1 LDLPLQTPRKIL
13 VIAAIVGSAIT
24 LSACSTTANPGSAG
38 SSSTASA
45 TFNKADVSFAT
56 DMAAHHQQAVE
67 MSQMLLDKSGID
79 PRVVT
84 LAQDIKAAQDP
95 EIKQMKSWL
104 SDWGQKSDSMSGMDM
119 SGTLMSDSDMNDLK
133 SSTGLAAS
141 KLFLTQMTVHHK
153 SALVMA
159 KTEVDSGK
167 NADAVKLAKN
177 IISTQTTEITKMSE
191 ILASL

>member
-1 LDLPLQTPRKIL
+1 MYTPRKIL
-13 VIAAIVGSAIT
+13 VIVAIVGSAIA
-24 LSACSTTANPGSAG
+24 LSACSTTSNTGTTGSA
-38 SSSTASA
+38 STASA
-45 TFNKADVSFAT
+45 VFNKADVSFAT

-67 MSQMLLDKSGID
+67 MSQMLLDKSDID

-84 LAQDIKAAQDP
+84 LAQAITDAQGP

-104 SDWGQKSDSMSGMDM
+104 SDWGQKSGAMSGMDM
-119 SGTLMSDSDMNDLK
+119 NGTLMSDSDMNDLK
-133 SSTGLAAS
+133 NSTGPAAS
-141 KLFLTQMTVHHK
+141 RLFLTQMTVHHT

-167 NADAVKLAKN
+167 NAGALKLAKT
-177 IISTQTTEITKMSE
+177 IISTQTTEISTMSD

>member
-1 LDLPLQTPRKIL
+1 LYAPRKIL
-13 VIAAIVGSAIT
+13 VIVAIVGSAIT
-24 LSACSTTANPGSAG
+24 LSACSSTANPSTAAP
-38 SSSTASA
+38 SSSASTA
-45 TFNKADVSFAT
+45 FNKADVSFAT

-67 MSQMLLDKSGID
+67 MSQMLLDKSAID
-79 PRVVT
+79 SRVVT
-84 LAQDIKAAQDP
+84 LAQEIKAAQGP

-104 SDWGQKSDSMSGMDM
+104 SDWGQKSTSMSGMNM
-119 SGTLMSDSDMNDLK
+119 GGTLMSDADMNDLK
-133 SSTGLAAS
+133 SASGLVAS

-177 IISTQTTEITKMSE
+177 IISTQTTEITKMSD
-191 ILASL
+191 IIATL

>member
-1 LDLPLQTPRKIL
+1 MYSPRKIL
-13 VIAAIVGSAIT
+13 IIVAIVGSVIT
-24 LSACSTTANPGSAG
+24 VSACSTAATPSSSG
-38 SSSTASA
+38 SSSSASA
-45 TFNKADVSFAT
+45 SFNKADVSFAT
-56 DMAAHHQQAVE
+56 DMAGHHQQAVE
-67 MSQMLLDKSGID
+67 MSQMLLDKSDID

-84 LAQDIKAAQDP
+84 LAEEIKAAQGP

-119 SGTLMSDSDMNDLK
+119 GGSMMSDADMNDLK
-133 SSTGLAAS
+133 GSTGLAAS

-167 NADAVKLAKN
+167 NADAVTLAKN

>member
-1 LDLPLQTPRKIL
+1 MYTSRKIL
-13 VIAAIVGSAIT
+13 VIAAVLGSAIS
-24 LSACSTTANPGSAG
+24 LSACSATSNTGTTSAEQ
-38 SSSTASA
+38 SAST

-67 MSQMLLDKSGID
+67 MSQMFLDKSNVD

-95 EIKQMKSWL
+95 EIKKMKSWL
-104 SDWGQKSDSMSGMDM
+104 SDWGQKSDSMAGMDM
-119 SGTLMSDSDMNDLK
+119 SGTLMSDTDMNDLK
-133 SSTGLAAS
+133 NSTGPAAS
-141 KLFLTQMTVHHK
+141 KLFLTQMTVHHT

-167 NADAVKLAKN
+167 NADAVALAKN
-177 IISTQTTEITKMSE
+177 IISTQTAEITKMSDF
-191 ILASL
+191 LASLG

>member
-1 LDLPLQTPRKIL
+1 MYTPRKIL
-13 VIAAIVGSAIT
+13 IIAVIVGSAIT
-24 LSACSTTANPGSAG
+24 VSACSTGAAPSTSG
-38 SSSTASA
+38 SSSSASA
-45 TFNKADVSFAT
+45 AFNKADVSFAT
-56 DMAAHHQQAVE
+56 DMAGHHQQAVE
-67 MSQMLLDKSGID
+67 MSQMLLDKSDID

-84 LAQDIKAAQDP
+84 LAQEIKAAQGP

-104 SDWGQKSDSMSGMDM
+104 SDWGQKSDSSSGMGM
-119 SGTLMSDSDMNDLK
+119 GGSMMSDTDMNDLK

-159 KTEVDSGK
+159 KTEVESGK
-167 NADAVKLAKN
+167 NADAVTLAKN
-177 IISTQTTEITKMSE
+177 IISTQTTEITTMSD

>member
-1 LDLPLQTPRKIL
+1 MYTPRKIL
-13 VIAAIVGSAIT
+13 VIAAIVGSVIT
-24 LSACSTTANPGSAG
+24 VSACSTAATPSTSG
-38 SSSTASA
+38 SSSSASA
-45 TFNKADVSFAT
+45 SFNKADVSFAT
-56 DMAAHHQQAVE
+56 DMAGHHQQAVE
-67 MSQMLLDKSGID
+67 MSQMLLDKSDID

-84 LAQDIKAAQDP
+84 LAEEIKAAQGP

-119 SGTLMSDSDMNDLK
+119 GGSMMSDADMNDLK
-133 SSTGLAAS
+133 SSTGLTAS

-167 NADAVKLAKN
+167 NADAVTLAKN
-177 IISTQTTEITKMSE
+177 IISTQTTEITKMSD

>member
-1 LDLPLQTPRKIL
+1 MYTPRKIL
-13 VIAAIVGSAIT
+13 VIAAIVGSVIT
-24 LSACSTTANPGSAG
+24 VSACSTAATPSTSG
-38 SSSTASA
+38 SSSSASA
-45 TFNKADVSFAT
+45 SFNKADVSFAT
-56 DMAAHHQQAVE
+56 DMAGHHQQAVE
-67 MSQMLLDKSGID
+67 MSQMLLDKSDID

-84 LAQDIKAAQDP
+84 LAEEIKAAQGP

-119 SGTLMSDSDMNDLK
+119 GGSMMSDADMNDLK

-167 NADAVKLAKN
+167 NADAVTLAKN
-177 IISTQTTEITKMSE
+177 IISTQTTEITKMSD

>member
-1 LDLPLQTPRKIL
+1 MYSSRKIL
-13 VIAAIVGSAIT
+13 VIAAIVGSSIF
-24 LSACSTTANPGSAG
+24 LSACATAASPIATG

-45 TFNKADVSFAT
+45 EFNTADVSFAA

-67 MSQMLLDKSGID
+67 MSQILLDKSDVD
-79 PRVVT
+79 PRTVA
-84 LAQDIKAAQDP
+84 LAQDIKAAQGP

-104 SDWGQKSDSMSGMDM
+104 SDWGQKSASMSGMDM
-119 SGTLMSDSDMNDLK
+119 SGTLMSDSDMNALK
-133 SSTGLAAS
+133 SATGLAAS

-167 NADAVKLAKN
+167 NADAVTLAKN
-177 IISTQTTEITKMSE
+177 ITSTQTAEITKMSD
-191 ILASL
+191 ILATL

>member
-1 LDLPLQTPRKIL
+1 MYTPRKIL
-13 VIAAIVGSAIT
+13 VIAAIVGSVIT
-24 LSACSTTANPGSAG
+24 VSACSTAATPSTSG
-38 SSSTASA
+38 SSSSASA
-45 TFNKADVSFAT
+45 SFNKADVSFAT
-56 DMAAHHQQAVE
+56 DMAGHHQQAVE
-67 MSQMLLDKSGID
+67 MSQMLLDKSDID

-84 LAQDIKAAQDP
+84 LAEEIKAAQGP

-119 SGTLMSDSDMNDLK
+119 GGTLMSDADMNDLK

-167 NADAVKLAKN
+167 NADAVTLAKN
-177 IISTQTTEITKMSE
+177 IISTQTTEITTMSD

>member
-1 LDLPLQTPRKIL
+1 MHTPRKIL
-13 VIAAIVGSAIT
+13 VIVAIVGSAIS
-24 LSACSTTANPGSAG
+24 LSACSTTGNPGTTG
-38 SSSTASA
+38 SSSTASSTA
-45 TFNKADVSFAT
+45 SAVFNKADVSFAT
-56 DMAAHHQQAVE
+56 DMSAHHQQAVE
-67 MSQMLLDKSGID
+67 MSQMLLDKSAID
-79 PRVVT
+79 ARVVT
-84 LAQDIKAAQDP
+84 LAQAIKAAQGP

-104 SDWGQKSDSMSGMDM
+104 SDWGQKLDSMSGMDM
-119 SGTLMSDSDMNDLK
+119 SGTLMSDADMNALK

-167 NADAVKLAKN
+167 NAEAVTLAKN
-177 IISTQTTEITKMSE
+177 IISTQSTEITQMSE

>member
-1 LDLPLQTPRKIL
+1 MYTPRKIL
-13 VIAAIVGSAIT
+13 VIAAIVGSVIT
-24 LSACSTTANPGSAG
+24 VSACSTAATPGTTG
-38 SSSTASA
+38 SSSSASA
-45 TFNKADVSFAT
+45 AFTKADVSFAT
-56 DMAAHHQQAVE
+56 DMSAHHQQAVE
-67 MSQMLLDKSGID
+67 MSQMLLDKSDID

-84 LAQDIKAAQDP
+84 LAQEIKAAQGP

-104 SDWGQKSDSMSGMDM
+104 SDWGQKPDSMSGMDM
-119 SGTLMSDSDMNDLK
+119 GGTLMSDSDMNDLK

-167 NADAVKLAKN
+167 NADAVTLAKN
-177 IISTQTTEITKMSE
+177 IISTQTTEITTMSD

>member
-1 LDLPLQTPRKIL
+1 MYTPRKIL
-13 VIAAIVGSAIT
+13 VIVAIIGSAIS
-24 LSACSTTANPGSAG
+24 LSACSTTANPGTTG

-45 TFNKADVSFAT
+45 VFNKADVSFAT
-56 DMAAHHQQAVE
+56 DMSAHHQQAVE
-67 MSQMLLDKSGID
+67 MSQMLLDKSAID
-79 PRVVT
+79 ARVVT
-84 LAQDIKAAQDP
+84 LAQAIKAAQGP

-119 SGTLMSDSDMNDLK
+119 SGTLMSDADMNALK

-167 NADAVKLAKN
+167 NAEAVTLAKN
-177 IISTQTTEITKMSE
+177 IISTQTTEITQMSD

>member
-1 LDLPLQTPRKIL
+1 MYTPRKIL
-13 VIAAIVGSAIT
+13 VIVAILGSAIT
-24 LSACSTTANPGSAG
+24 LSACSTAANPGTTG
-38 SSSTASA
+38 SSSSASA
-45 TFNKADVSFAT
+45 VFNKADVSFAT

-67 MSQMLLDKSGID
+67 MSQMLLDKSDID
-79 PRVVT
+79 PRVVS
-84 LAQDIKAAQDP
+84 LAQDIKAAQGP

-133 SSTGLAAS
+133 SSTGLTAS

-177 IISTQTTEITKMSE
+177 IISTQTTEITTMSD

>member
-1 LDLPLQTPRKIL
+1 MYTPRKIFVTL
-13 VIAAIVGSAIT
+13 AIVGSAVT
-24 LSACSTTANPGSAG
+24 VSACSTGATPSTTG
-38 SSSTASA
+38 SSSSASA
-45 TFNKADVSFAT
+45 AFTKADVSFAT
-56 DMAAHHQQAVE
+56 DMSAHHQQAVE
-67 MSQMLLDKSGID
+67 MSQMLLDKSDID

-84 LAQDIKAAQDP
+84 LAQEIKAAQGP

-119 SGTLMSDSDMNDLK
+119 GGTLMSDSDMNDLK
-133 SSTGLAAS
+133 SLTGLAAS

-167 NADAVKLAKN
+167 NVDAVKLANN
-177 IISTQTTEITKMSE
+177 IISTQTTEITTMSD

>member
-1 LDLPLQTPRKIL
+1 MYTSRKIL

-24 LSACSTTANPGSAG
+24 LSACSTTSNTGTASPSQSA
-38 SSSTASA
+38 STA
-45 TFNKADVSFAT
+45 FNKADVSFAT

-67 MSQMLLDKSGID
+67 MSQMLLGKSNVD

-84 LAQDIKAAQDP
+84 LAKEIKAAQDP

-104 SDWGQKSDSMSGMDM
+104 SEWGQKSDSGAGMDM
-119 SGTLMSDSDMNDLK
+119 SGTLMSDTDMNDLK
-133 SSTGLAAS
+133 NSAGPAAS
-141 KLFLTQMTVHHK
+141 KLFLTQMTVHHT

-167 NADAVKLAKN
+167 NADAVTLAKN
-177 IISTQTTEITKMSE
+177 IISTQTAEITTMSNL
-191 ILASL
+191 LASLG

>member
-1 LDLPLQTPRKIL
+1 MYTPRKIL
-13 VIAAIVGSAIT
+13 VIAAIVGSVIT
-24 LSACSTTANPGSAG
+24 VSACSTAATPSTSG
-38 SSSTASA
+38 SSSSASA
-45 TFNKADVSFAT
+45 SFNKADVSFAT
-56 DMAAHHQQAVE
+56 DMAGHHQQAVE
-67 MSQMLLDKSGID
+67 MSQMLLDKSDID

-84 LAQDIKAAQDP
+84 LAEEIKAAQGP

-119 SGTLMSDSDMNDLK
+119 GGSMMSDADMNDLK

-167 NADAVKLAKN
+167 NADAVTLAKN
-177 IISTQTTEITKMSE
+177 IISTQTTEITTMSD

>member
-1 LDLPLQTPRKIL
+1 MYTPRKIF
-13 VIAAIVGSAIT
+13 VILAIVGSAVT
-24 LSACSTTANPGSAG
+24 VSACSTAATPGTTG
-38 SSSTASA
+38 SSSSASA
-45 TFNKADVSFAT
+45 AFTKADVSFAT
-56 DMAAHHQQAVE
+56 DMSAHHQQAVE
-67 MSQMLLDKSGID
+67 MSQMLLDKSDID

-84 LAQDIKAAQDP
+84 LAQEIKAAQGP

-104 SDWGQKSDSMSGMDM
+104 SDWGQKPDSMSGMDM
-119 SGTLMSDSDMNDLK
+119 GGTLMSDSDMNDLK

-167 NADAVKLAKN
+167 NADAVTLAKN
-177 IISTQTTEITKMSE
+177 IISTQTTEITTMSD

>member
-1 LDLPLQTPRKIL
+1 MYTPRKIL
-13 VIAAIVGSAIT
+13 VIVAIVGSAIA
-24 LSACSTTANPGSAG
+24 LSACSTTSNAGTTG

-45 TFNKADVSFAT
+45 VFNKADVSFAT

-67 MSQMLLDKSGID
+67 MSQMLLDKSDID

-84 LAQDIKAAQDP
+84 LAQAITDAQGP

-104 SDWGQKSDSMSGMDM
+104 SDWGQKSGSMTGMDM

-133 SSTGLAAS
+133 NSTGPAAS
-141 KLFLTQMTVHHK
+141 KLFLTQMTVHHT

-167 NADAVKLAKN
+167 NAGAVKLAKT
-177 IISTQTTEITKMSE
+177 IISTQTTEISTMSD

>member
-1 LDLPLQTPRKIL
+1 MYTPRKIF
-13 VIAAIVGSAIT
+13 VILTIVGSIVT
-24 LSACSTTANPGSAG
+24 VSACSTAPTPGTTG
-38 SSSTASA
+38 SSSSASA
-45 TFNKADVSFAT
+45 AFTKADVSFAT

-79 PRVVT
+79 ARVVT
-84 LAQDIKAAQDP
+84 LAQEIKAAQGP

-104 SDWGQKSDSMSGMDM
+104 SDWDQKSDSMSGMDM
-119 SGTLMSDSDMNDLK
+119 GGTLMSDSDMNDLK
-133 SSTGLAAS
+133 SSTGLSAS

-167 NADAVKLAKN
+167 NTDAVTLAKN
-177 IISTQTTEITKMSE
+177 IISTQTTEITTMSD

>member
-1 LDLPLQTPRKIL
+1 

-38 SSSTASA
+38 SSSAASA

-67 MSQMLLDKSGID
+67 MSQMLLDKSDID

-84 LAQDIKAAQDP
+84 LAQNIKAAQYP

-177 IISTQTTEITKMSE
+177 IISTQTNEITTMSE

>member
-1 LDLPLQTPRKIL
+1 
-13 VIAAIVGSAIT
+13 
-24 LSACSTTANPGSAG
+24 
-38 SSSTASA
+38 
-45 TFNKADVSFAT
+45 
-56 DMAAHHQQAVE
+56 
-67 MSQMLLDKSGID
+67 MLLDKSAID
-79 PRVVT
+79 ARVVT
-84 LAQDIKAAQDP
+84 LAQAIKAAQGP

-104 SDWGQKSDSMSGMDM
+104 SDWGQKLDSMSGMDM
-119 SGTLMSDSDMNDLK
+119 SGTLMSDADMNALK

-167 NADAVKLAKN
+167 NAEAVTLAKN
-177 IISTQTTEITKMSE
+177 IISTQTTEITQMSE

>member
-1 LDLPLQTPRKIL
+1 MYTPRKIL

-24 LSACSTTANPGSAG
+24 VSACSTAATPGTTG
-38 SSSTASA
+38 SSSSASA
-45 TFNKADVSFAT
+45 AFSKADVSFAT
-56 DMAAHHQQAVE
+56 DMAGHHQQAVE
-67 MSQMLLDKSGID
+67 MSQMLLDKSDID

-84 LAQDIKAAQDP
+84 LAQEIKAAQGP

-104 SDWGQKSDSMSGMDM
+104 SDWGQKSGSMSGMDM
-119 SGTLMSDSDMNDLK
+119 GGSLMSDSDMNDLK

-167 NADAVKLAKN
+167 NADAVALAKN
-177 IISTQTTEITKMSE
+177 IISTQTTEITTMSD

>member
-1 LDLPLQTPRKIL
+1 MFTPRKIL

-24 LSACSTTANPGSAG
+24 VSACSTAATPSTSG
-38 SSSTASA
+38 SSASA
-45 TFNKADVSFAT
+45 SAAFNKADVSFAT
-56 DMAAHHQQAVE
+56 DMAGHHQQAVE
-67 MSQMLLDKSGID
+67 MSQMLLDKSNID
-79 PRVVT
+79 PRVVA
-84 LAQDIKAAQDP
+84 LAKEIKAAQGP

-119 SGTLMSDSDMNDLK
+119 GGSMMSGADMNDLK
-133 SSTGLAAS
+133 SSTGLTAS

-167 NADAVKLAKN
+167 NADAVTLAKN
-177 IISTQTTEITKMSE
+177 IISTQTTEITKMSD

>member
-1 LDLPLQTPRKIL
+1 MHTPRKIL
-13 VIAAIVGSAIT
+13 VIVAIVSSAIS
-24 LSACSTTANPGSAG
+24 LSACSATGNPGTTG
-38 SSSTASA
+38 SSSTASSTA
-45 TFNKADVSFAT
+45 SAVFNKADVSFAT
-56 DMAAHHQQAVE
+56 DMSAHHQQAVE
-67 MSQMLLDKSGID
+67 MSQMLLDKSAID
-79 PRVVT
+79 ARVVT
-84 LAQDIKAAQDP
+84 LAQAIKAAQGP

-104 SDWGQKSDSMSGMDM
+104 SDWGQKLDSMSGMDM
-119 SGTLMSDSDMNDLK
+119 SGTLMSDADMNALK

-167 NADAVKLAKN
+167 NAEAVTLAKN
-177 IISTQTTEITKMSE
+177 IISTQTTEITQMSE

>member
-1 LDLPLQTPRKIL
+1 MYTPRKIL
-13 VIAAIVGSAIT
+13 VIAAIVGSVIT
-24 LSACSTTANPGSAG
+24 VSACSTAATPSTSG
-38 SSSTASA
+38 SSSSASA
-45 TFNKADVSFAT
+45 AFNKADVSFAT
-56 DMAAHHQQAVE
+56 DMSAHHQQAVE
-67 MSQMLLDKSGID
+67 MSQMLLDKSDID

-84 LAQDIKAAQDP
+84 LAEEIKAAQGP

-119 SGTLMSDSDMNDLK
+119 GSSMMSDADMNDLK

-167 NADAVKLAKN
+167 NADAVTLAKN
-177 IISTQTTEITKMSE
+177 IISTQTTEITTMSD

>member
-1 LDLPLQTPRKIL
+1 LHTPRKIL

-67 MSQMLLDKSGID
+67 MSQMLLDKSDID

-84 LAQDIKAAQDP
+84 LAQNIKAAQDP

-177 IISTQTTEITKMSE
+177 IISTQTIEITTMSE